1 MSEQPPPLVSDES
14 DDPAERSLGDD
25 LRQLADDGRTLLE
38 AEFAYQKSRAIAAGS
53 GIASLIGW
61 AALGAVLVLL
71 AVIAALFGVVL
82 ELSNLVGA
90 AGATLIVVVSMLIVA
105 TICALVVQ
113 RKWRRIDRI
122 VSGRDE

>member
-90 AGATLIVVVSMLIVA
+90 AGATLIVVVSMLVVA